1 MIKQIK
7 YWLFLFSALL
17 LVWLPSVHAGPG
29 NFSYSSAEKT
39 ASAAI
44 ATSSGYLHGIVVITD
59 GTNSVTVDIYDN
71 ASAAS
76 GTKLIPQWVV
86 TTSSSNRAQSY
97 SIEPP
102 IKFSNGIYVAVT
114 TSGTVTYMVY
124 YFEGL

>member
-7 YWLFLFSALL
+7 PLFFFFSVLL
-17 LVWLPSVHAGPG
+17 LIWLPSVHAEPAK
-29 NFSYSSAEKT
+29 FCRSSTSQT

-44 ATSSGYLHGIVVITD
+44 ATSPGYLHGIVVITD

-76 GTKLIPQWVV
+76 GTKLIPQWIV

-97 SIEPP
+97 SIDPP
-102 IKFSNGIYVAVT
+102 IKFSNGIYVVVT